1 MGKTIL
7 LFFIAFICG
16 IFIQATLLHSVLPDL
31 VAPDLLMILSVFLG
45 LRARNASGAVGAFII
60 GLGADFAT
68 AKFLGPSAAGSVVA
82 FATTVFVANHFFS
95 EKWFTV
101 SMMALLASFA
111 KNLTQALVLFAFTDI
126 NHFQWQFLPT
136 AILESVLTAACA
148 PIVIKLL
155 APRYQSTASYSAR
168 SSLRR
173 A

>member
-7 LFFIAFICG
+7 LFFIAFIFG
-16 IFIQATLLHSVLPDL
+16 IFIQATLLHSVLPDI

-45 LRARNASGAVGAFII
+45 LRARNSTGAVGAFII
-60 GLGADFAT
+60 GLGADFAS

-82 FATTVFVANHFFS
+82 FAATVFVANHFFS

-101 SMMALLASFA
+101 LLTTLIASFA
-111 KNLTQALVLFAFTDI
+111 KILTQALVLAAFTEIDL
-126 NHFQWQFLPT
+126 FQFRFLSTALLESFLT
-136 AILESVLTAACA
+136 AICA

-155 APRYQSTASYSAR
+155 APRYQATPSFSAR
-168 SSLRR
+168 STLRR